1 MTNHKNRTPVYRV
14 STINGRFD
22 HVATK
27 RAAIERARELAGAPA
42 DASLDDLTKHWGATI
57 ERVSAETARSVG
69 R

>member
-14 STINGRFD
+14 ATLSGRFD

-27 RAAIERARELAGAPA
+27 AAAIAKARELADAPLGV
-42 DASLDDLTKHWGATI
+42 SLKALANEWGVTI

-69 R
+69 L